1 MSYIS
6 AMNRV
11 ARFRPRLRGI
21 ASLEGMEG
29 LGYSCWI
36 DPEDRRIPVF
46 ALEVG
51 LRIAAECSCP
61 MYGVRYDRLRLTFR
75 EFSDQEWGLVA
86 DCPRACPDF
95 IAPDGARVHAIGFW
109 HGWAWDVAAIFAEPR
124 SVRGTLRLRGGAC
137 ARGARVCEI
146 GPLLTPGLDGTD
158 DVDGSGTRSVFQAF
172 GLTADG

>member
-1 MSYIS
+1 MPFVAQRESLDAQRGWKPLCHQMRGVEHGAETALLTDLRCTHSHSRCTSQRTARRWPVSYIS
-6 AMNRV
+6 AMDRV
-11 ARFRPRLRGI
+11 ARFRPRVRGI

-75 EFSDQEWGLVA
+75 EFSDQDWGLVA

-109 HGWAWDVAAIFAEPR
+109 HGWAWDVAAIF
-124 SVRGTLRLRGGAC
+124 C
-137 ARGARVCEI
+137 
-146 GPLLTPGLDGTD
+146 
-158 DVDGSGTRSVFQAF
+158 
-172 GLTADG
+172 